1 MLVTTPTALTPS
13 TGTSQKR
20 ERKPAIRVERKGTTT
35 PDIKH
40 IAQHQI
46 HKQIH
51 EKHMHLPHT
60 HTSMHTH
67 THTYIHTIREFL
79 LQY

>member
-46 HKQIH
+46 H
-51 EKHMHLPHT
+51 
-60 HTSMHTH
+60 S
-67 THTYIHTIREFL
+67 R
-79 LQY
+79 LQFMRGTFTVIVLT